1 MKSRIS
7 HVLMFFSAIL
17 AFAPVIS
24 VDYLLDSYVRMRGI
38 HELKMDVNSIVE
50 DTQLSVESATN
61 TLKSL
66 TNNSPSLCTPTF
78 YRAAAVEMHNNH
90 ILRQLIVNTTDGG
103 LQCALYGD
111 EFNYIAITPTMG
123 MPGGP
128 QEMTVV
134 RMDGSEI
141 PLLKV
146 SLRVRPGKEISAFVP
161 INAHMLDP
169 VHGGVE
175 KAIMTRFTLSSGLA
189 IHEFG
194 DPLRFF
200 DDPHP
205 DENFLYVEQMAQ
217 NVPISVSAAVPVDII
232 AAEYADLNIGFTVVA
247 SLASCVFLWL
257 CVQYVRRSQV
267 PTFDLERAINDG
279 ELRPRYQPVID
290 LQTGQIA
297 GCEVLIRWEKPN
309 GEIISPG
316 AFIEYAELS
325 GLAIPMTLSMMEQVR
340 DDLED
345 LCDRYPHLKIGIN
358 LFERHFRDGS
368 IVEDVQSIFGATNIR
383 YSQLVFEIT
392 ERQPLSD
399 IAGVNAIIHALRD
412 LGAKV
417 ALDDA
422 GTGHSNLAYIQ
433 KLGID
438 IVKIDRVFVELIKHR
453 NQPVPVVD
461 ALIGMAF
468 ELGTEIIAEGVE
480 TEEQALYL
488 RKKGIRQAQGFLF
501 APALPIDA
509 YLALAE
515 RMNEGRDHLEE
526 PPKDEQIDDLVN
538 FEDDDQLDQASRAND
553 SAPDAEDAKASDTA
567 EDAGLEG
574 TGATE
579 EKRAETKPEKIA
591 VKKVDI
597 QEGISLVDIAE
608 SELNEGNKD
617 KFAV

>member
-1 MKSRIS
+1 
-7 HVLMFFSAIL
+7 MFFSAIL

-24 VDYLLDSYVRMRGI
+24 VDYLMDAYVRMRGMQEI
-38 HELKMDVNSIVE
+38 KMSINGIVE
-50 DTQLSVESATN
+50 ETQRTVESATQS
-61 TLKSL
+61 LQSL
-66 TNNSPSLCTPTF
+66 TARSPSLCTPTF
-78 YRAAAVEMHNNH
+78 YRAAAAEMRANY
-90 ILRQLIVNTTDGG
+90 LMRQLIVNSTDGA

-111 EFNYIAITPTMG
+111 KFSYTAITPTMS

-134 RMDGSEI
+134 RIDDNAF

-146 SLRVRPGKEISAFVP
+146 SLRVRPGKEVSTFVP
-161 INAHMLDP
+161 INAHMFDDG
-169 VHGGVE
+169 HGAVE
-175 KAIMTRFTLSSGLA
+175 KSIMTRFALTSGLT
-189 IHEFG
+189 IFEFG
-194 DPLRFF
+194 DPARYF

-205 DENFLYVEQMAQ
+205 QENFLFAQQVAQ
-217 NVPISVSAAVPVDII
+217 NVPISVSAAIPLDLI
-232 AAEYADLNIGFTVVA
+232 AAEYADLQIGFTLVA
-247 SLASCVFLWL
+247 SLASCIFLWL
-257 CVQYVRRSQV
+257 CVQYVRRSQA

-290 LQTGQIA
+290 LQTGHIA
-297 GCEVLIRWEKPN
+297 GCEVLIRWEKPS

-325 GLAIPMTLSMMEQVR
+325 GLAIPMTLSLMEQVR

-345 LCDRYPHLKIGIN
+345 LCDRHAHLKVGIN

-399 IAGVNAIIHALRD
+399 MGGVNAVIHALRD
-412 LGAKV
+412 LGSKV

-461 ALIGMAF
+461 ALISMAND
-468 ELGTEIIAEGVE
+468 LGTEIIAEGVE

-501 APALPIDA
+501 APALPVDA

-515 RMNEGRDHLEE
+515 RMNNEE
-526 PPKDEQIDDLVN
+526 VQLIDDLDQAKVDDLVG
-538 FEDDDQLDQASRAND
+538 FVEDDHREIGVDYGDMPGIEGA
-553 SAPDAEDAKASDTA
+553 AE
-567 EDAGLEG
+567 LETSEA
-574 TGATE
+574 TGADDDPDYVAPVIEQE
-579 EKRAETKPEKIA
+579 EEIMIGGDESSDKEGEKA
-591 VKKVDI
+591 AA
-597 QEGISLVDIAE
+597 S
-608 SELNEGNKD
+608 
-617 KFAV
+617 

>member
-1 MKSRIS
+1 
-7 HVLMFFSAIL
+7 MFLSAIL

-24 VDYLLDSYVRMRGI
+24 VDYLMDAYIRMRGMQEI
-38 HELKMDVNSIVE
+38 KMSINGIVQE
-50 DTQLSVESATN
+50 TQHTVESAT
-61 TLKSL
+61 KSL
-66 TNNSPSLCTPTF
+66 QSLTSRSPSLCTPTF
-78 YRAAAVEMHNNH
+78 YRAAAAEMRANYMM
-90 ILRQLIVNTTDGG
+90 RQLIVNSTDGAV
-103 LQCALYGD
+103 QCALYGD
-111 EFNYIAITPTMG
+111 EFNYSAITPTMS
-123 MPGGP
+123 MPGSS

-134 RMDGSEI
+134 QIADNKF

-146 SLRVRPGKEISAFVP
+146 SLRVRPGKEVSTFVP
-161 INAHMLDP
+161 INAHMFDTANSA
-169 VHGGVE
+169 VD
-175 KAIMTRFTLSSGLA
+175 KSIMTRFALTSGLT
-189 IHEFG
+189 IYEFG
-194 DPLRFF
+194 DPDRYFG
-200 DDPHP
+200 DEHRY
-205 DENFLYVEQMAQ
+205 ENFLYAHQVAQ
-217 NVPISVSAAVPVDII
+217 NVPIAVSAAIPMDLI
-232 AAEYADLNIGFTVVA
+232 ASEYSDLQIGFILVA

-257 CVQYVRRSQV
+257 CVQYVRRSQA

-290 LQTGQIA
+290 LQTGHIA

-340 DDLED
+340 DDVED
-345 LCDRYPHLKIGIN
+345 LCDRHPHLKVGIN

-383 YSQLVFEIT
+383 FSQLVFEIT

-399 IAGVNAIIHALRD
+399 MGGVNAVIHALRD

-461 ALIGMAF
+461 ALISMAT

-501 APALPIDA
+501 APALPVDA

-515 RMNEGRDHLEE
+515 RMNNEE
-526 PPKDEQIDDLVN
+526 VQLIDDMDDARVDDLIGFV
-538 FEDDDQLDQASRAND
+538 EDDVDDLPTEAEAPGIEGAAELDAMESTGADASLGAD
-553 SAPDAEDAKASDTA
+553 AQELLAEDGSKLSEGGESD
-567 EDAGLEG
+567 
-574 TGATE
+574 
-579 EKRAETKPEKIA
+579 
-591 VKKVDI
+591 KV
-597 QEGISLVDIAE
+597 A
-608 SELNEGNKD
+608 
-617 KFAV
+617 

>member
-1 MKSRIS
+1 
-7 HVLMFFSAIL
+7 MFLSAIL

-24 VDYLLDSYVRMRGI
+24 VDYLLDAYVRMRGMQ
-38 HELKMDVNSIVE
+38 ELKISLNKIIE
-50 DTQLSVESATN
+50 ETQKSVESATD
-61 TLKSL
+61 TLQSL
-66 TNNSPSLCTPTF
+66 TTRSPSLCTPTF
-78 YRAAAVEMHNNH
+78 FRSAAAEMRANYF
-90 ILRQLIVNTTDGG
+90 LRQLIVNTTDGA
-103 LQCALYGD
+103 LQCSLYGD
-111 EFNYIAITPTMG
+111 KFAYSAITPTMS

-134 RMDGSEI
+134 RIEEHPF

-146 SLRVRPGKEISAFVP
+146 SLRVRPGKEVSAFVP
-161 INAHMLDP
+161 VNAHLLEDS
-169 VHGGVE
+169 HGAVP
-175 KAIMTRFTLSSGLA
+175 KSIMTRFALTSGLP
-189 IHEFG
+189 IVDFG
-194 DPLRFF
+194 DPQRFY
-200 DDPHP
+200 DDPLQS
-205 DENFLYVEQMAQ
+205 ENFLYMEQVAN
-217 NVPISVSAAVPVDII
+217 NVPISVAAAIPVDLI
-232 AAEYADLNIGFTVVA
+232 AAEYADLQIGFTLVA

-257 CVQYVRRSQV
+257 CVQYVRRSQM

-290 LQTGQIA
+290 LQTGKIA

-309 GEIISPG
+309 GEVISPG

-325 GLAIPMTLSMMEQVR
+325 GLAIPMTLSLMEQVR

-345 LCDRYPHLKIGIN
+345 LCDRHAHLKIGIN

-368 IVEDVQSIFGATNIR
+368 IVEDVQSIFGATRIR

-399 IAGVNAIIHALRD
+399 MGGVNAVIHALRD
-412 LGAKV
+412 LGSKV

-438 IVKIDRVFVELIKHR
+438 IVKVDRVFVELIKHR

-461 ALIGMAF
+461 ALIGMAR

-480 TEEQALYL
+480 TEEQAHYL

-515 RMNEGRDHLEE
+515 RMNNEEVHLI
-526 PPKDEQIDDLVN
+526 DELDEDRVDDLVG
-538 FEDDDQLDQASRAND
+538 FVEDDELEQSDEINAPGIEESAALDASEAGE
-553 SAPDAEDAKASDTA
+553 AGMAVEEATEPEDASEDEDVVENASKD
-567 EDAGLEG
+567 
-574 TGATE
+574 GAV
-579 EKRAETKPEKIA
+579 A
-591 VKKVDI
+591 
-597 QEGISLVDIAE
+597 
-608 SELNEGNKD
+608 
-617 KFAV
+617 

>member
-1 MKSRIS
+1 
-7 HVLMFFSAIL
+7 MFFSAIL

-24 VDYLLDSYVRMRGI
+24 VDYLMDSYIRMRGMQEI
-38 HELKMDVNSIVE
+38 KMSVNGIVE
-50 DTQLSVESATN
+50 ETQKAVESATIS
-61 TLKSL
+61 LQSL
-66 TNNSPSLCTPTF
+66 TSRSPSLCTPTF
-78 YRAAAVEMHNNH
+78 FRAAAVEMRANY
-90 ILRQLIVNTTDGG
+90 LMRQLIVNSTDGA

-111 EFNYIAITPTMG
+111 KFSYTAITPTMS

-134 RMDGSEI
+134 QIEDNEF

-146 SLRVRPGKEISAFVP
+146 SLRVRPGKEVSAFVP
-161 INAHMLDP
+161 INAHMFDSG
-169 VHGGVE
+169 HGAVE
-175 KAIMTRFTLSSGLA
+175 KSIMTRFALTSGLT
-189 IHEFG
+189 IFEFG
-194 DPLRFF
+194 DPARFF
-200 DDPHP
+200 DDVHRQ
-205 DENFLYVEQMAQ
+205 ENFLYTQQVAQ
-217 NVPISVSAAVPVDII
+217 NVPIAVSAAIPIDLI
-232 AAEYADLNIGFTVVA
+232 ASEYADLQIGFTLVA
-247 SLASCVFLWL
+247 SLASCIFLWL
-257 CVQYVRRSQV
+257 CVQYVRRSQA

-290 LQTGQIA
+290 LQTGHIA

-309 GEIISPG
+309 GEVISPG

-345 LCDRYPHLKIGIN
+345 LCDRHPHLKVGIN

-399 IAGVNAIIHALRD
+399 MGGVNAVIHALRD
-412 LGAKV
+412 LGSKV

-461 ALIGMAF
+461 ALISMAND
-468 ELGTEIIAEGVE
+468 LGTEIIAEGVE

-501 APALPIDA
+501 APALPVDA

-515 RMNEGRDHLEE
+515 RMNNEE
-526 PPKDEQIDDLVN
+526 VQLIDELDSDRVNDLVGFVDDEHAEIGVDYGGQAPGVDGSAQIDATEATGTDSDQVYVAPETEIEDEPMIGDEDLSDKNKDE
-538 FEDDDQLDQASRAND
+538 
-553 SAPDAEDAKASDTA
+553 
-567 EDAGLEG
+567 
-574 TGATE
+574 
-579 EKRAETKPEKIA
+579 A
-591 VKKVDI
+591 V
-597 QEGISLVDIAE
+597 A
-608 SELNEGNKD
+608 
-617 KFAV
+617 

>member
-1 MKSRIS
+1 
-7 HVLMFFSAIL
+7 MFFSAIL

-24 VDYLLDSYVRMRGI
+24 VDYLMDSYVRMRGMQ
-38 HELKMDVNSIVE
+38 ELKMSINSIVE
-50 DTQLSVESATN
+50 ETQQTVVSATQS
-61 TLKSL
+61 LQSL
-66 TNNSPSLCTPTF
+66 TSRSPSLCTPTF
-78 YRAAAVEMHNNH
+78 FRAAATEMRANYMM
-90 ILRQLIVNTTDGG
+90 RQIIVNSTDGA

-111 EFNYIAITPTMG
+111 KFSYTAITPTMS
-123 MPGGP
+123 MPGGS

-134 RMDGSEI
+134 QIDDNEF

-146 SLRVRPGKEISAFVP
+146 SLRVRPGREVSAFVP
-161 INAHMLDP
+161 INAHMFESG
-169 VHGGVE
+169 HGAIE
-175 KAIMTRFTLSSGLA
+175 KSIMTRFELTSGLP
-189 IHEFG
+189 IFEFG
-194 DPLRFF
+194 DPSRYF
-200 DDPHP
+200 DDPNRG
-205 DENFLYVEQMAQ
+205 DNFLFASQVAQ
-217 NVPISVSAAVPVDII
+217 NVPISVSAAIPLDLI
-232 AAEYADLNIGFTVVA
+232 AVGYADLQIGFTLVA
-247 SLASCVFLWL
+247 SLASCIFLWF

-290 LQTGQIA
+290 LQTGHIA

-325 GLAIPMTLSMMEQVR
+325 GLAIPMTLSLMEQVR

-345 LCDRYPHLKIGIN
+345 LCDRHPHLKVGIN

-399 IAGVNAIIHALRD
+399 IAGVNAVIHALRD
-412 LGAKV
+412 LGSKV

-461 ALIGMAF
+461 ALIAMAT

-501 APALPIDA
+501 APALPVDA

-515 RMNEGRDHLEE
+515 RMNNEE
-526 PPKDEQIDDLVN
+526 VQLIDELDADRLDDLVG
-538 FEDDDQLDQASRAND
+538 FVDDDALEMGVKPSTLDSKTRAD
-553 SAPDAEDAKASDTA
+553 HEREAAMLKDDIAQQIKAST
-567 EDAGLEG
+567 GL
-574 TGATE
+574 
-579 EKRAETKPEKIA
+579 
-591 VKKVDI
+591 
-597 QEGISLVDIAE
+597 S
-608 SELNEGNKD
+608 
-617 KFAV
+617 

>member
-1 MKSRIS
+1 
-7 HVLMFFSAIL
+7 MFLSAIL

-24 VDYLLDSYVRMRGI
+24 VDYLLDAYVRLKGTQ
-38 HELKMDVNSIVE
+38 ELKMEINAIVE
-50 DTQLSVESATN
+50 ETQLTVESASA
-61 TLKSL
+61 TLSAL
-66 TNNSPSLCTPTF
+66 TTRSPSLCTPTF
-78 YRAAAVEMHNNH
+78 YRAAAAEMRSNYL
-90 ILRQLIVNTTDGG
+90 LRQLIVNSTDGA

-111 EFNYIAITPTMG
+111 RYAYTAITPTMS

-134 RMDGSEI
+134 RVDDNQF

-146 SLRVRPGKEISAFVP
+146 SLKVRPGKEVSAFVP
-161 INAHMLDP
+161 INTRLFENGMGA
-169 VHGGVE
+169 VE
-175 KAIMTRFTLSSGLA
+175 KSVMTRYSLTSGLP
-189 IHEFG
+189 IFEYG
-194 DPLRFF
+194 DVSRYF
-200 DDPHP
+200 DDSHP
-205 DENFLYVEQMAQ
+205 EDNFLYVERVAQ
-217 NVPISVSAAVPVDII
+217 NVPISVSAAVPVDVI
-232 AAEYADLNIGFTVVA
+232 ASEFADLQIGFTLVA

-290 LQTGQIA
+290 LQTGKIA

-345 LCDRYPHLKIGIN
+345 LSERHPHLKIGIN

-368 IVEDVQSIFGATNIR
+368 IVEDVQAIFGATSIR
-383 YSQLVFEIT
+383 FSQLVFEIT

-399 IAGVNAIIHALRD
+399 MGGVNAVIGALRD
-412 LGAKV
+412 LGSKV

-461 ALIGMAF
+461 ALIGMAN

-488 RKKGIRQAQGFLF
+488 RNKGIKQAQGFLF
-501 APALPIDA
+501 APALPVDA

-515 RMNEGRDHLEE
+515 RMNNEE
-526 PPKDEQIDDLVN
+526 VQLIDDYDEHLVDELVEFSDDPEDGDN
-538 FEDDDQLDQASRAND
+538 TVSPEEAAAKKEAGMTIDERVAAAVAKADVDESEDEDDINAM
-553 SAPDAEDAKASDTA
+553 
-567 EDAGLEG
+567 
-574 TGATE
+574 
-579 EKRAETKPEKIA
+579 
-591 VKKVDI
+591 
-597 QEGISLVDIAE
+597 
-608 SELNEGNKD
+608 
-617 KFAV
+617 FAVTDEGEEVA